1 MDNPLIPIT
10 IYAGVD
16 FTTTFTFTNE
26 SNTPIDISGN
36 IVCAELRKFETET
49 SFVSFDV
56 DYSNAINGQIRLSLK
71 NSSTLNLEPGRYYY
85 DILLLET
92 TGNVLK
98 VVNGYAIVSKSI
110 TPPLTQPKNIKTD
123 YLNKFGAIVTGYPI
137 STPPF
142 NLLNNIEETTINEI
156 GDYGV
161 IRIGLFSGCG
171 DLSEL
176 ITYLNDN
183 DNLNKL
189 LNYVKNGGVLWF
201 NTERNTT
208 ECSNQVNT
216 NNILTKLG
224 SIIRMNGDVNITANM
239 IRSNQPSV
247 VTSEFPEFLYANG
260 TAIFDYGVEIY
271 GFTSSNIN
279 VRTMVYQKIDGGVL
293 IVSGDVN
300 TYEDNTYALRP
311 PNELYDAMRSLVSYL
326 NS

>member
-1 MDNPLIPIT
+1 MDNSLVPIT

-16 FTTTFTFTNE
+16 FDTVFTFTDE
-26 SNTPIDISGN
+26 SNAPIDISGN
-36 IVCAELRKFETET
+36 TVCAELRKFETGT

-56 DYSNAINGQIRLSLK
+56 DYSNASNGQITLSL
-71 NSSTLNLEPGRYYY
+71 NNLSTSNLEPGRYYY
-85 DILLLET
+85 DILLLQT

-98 VVNGYAIVSKSI
+98 VVNGHAFVSKSI
-110 TPPLTQPKNIKTD
+110 TPPLTQSKNIKTN
-123 YLNKFGAIVTGYPI
+123 YLNEFGAIVTGYPI

-142 NLLNNIEETTINEI
+142 NLLNNIQETSINEI
-156 GDYGV
+156 EDYGV

-171 DLSEL
+171 NLSQL
-176 ITYLNDN
+176 NTYLNDN

-201 NTERNTT
+201 NTERNTSG
-208 ECSNQVNT
+208 CSNQVNT

-224 SIIRMNGDVNITANM
+224 SIIRMNGDVNDNVNM

-247 VTSEFPEFLYANG
+247 VASEFPEFLYVNG
-260 TAIFDYGVEIY
+260 TAIFDYGIEIY
-271 GFTSSNIN
+271 GFISSGVD
-279 VRTMVYQKIDGGVL
+279 VRTVVYEKIGGGVL

-311 PNELYDAMRSLVSYL
+311 PNELYDAMRSLVSYKYL
-326 NS
+326 